1 MFNSIMNIIS
11 RKEAKSQ
18 GLKRYFTGKPC
29 KRGHIAER
37 GVCNSGCISCKQQ
50 RIKENPE
57 RESEYYRRWYQS
69 NIEMGREKSR
79 RWAKSNPEKARK
91 KARRWYQTNPEKGKA
106 KSHLQRARRNNAK
119 GSHTAADIRW
129 LLDKQNYKC
138 IYCKKSL
145 KKEYHIDHIIAL
157 FNGGDNTKNNLQL
170 LCPKC
175 NLSKGA
181 KNPIAF
187 AQEKGLLL

>member
-1 MFNSIMNIIS
+1 MKIVS
-11 RKEAKSQ
+11 KAEAKSI

-91 KARRWYQTNPEKGKA
+91 KARRWYQANPEKGKA

-157 FNGGDNTKNNLQL
+157 FNGGDNTKNNLQI

-175 NLSKGA
+175 NLSKGT